1 MSVTEYGV
9 LKGRQTTN
17 TERWLAFA
25 ALFLFGFTASCN
37 LFKSAPVMS
46 VLGEQLGLDPGMLGL
61 IMTFYSI
68 AALVFAPIGALVMRK
83 TGVKFM
89 VVASCAIMV
98 VGTAISWASGNNAT
112 IFLTGRAIE
121 GVAYGLICVCGPNIL
136 PRLFPRKQ
144 MGLAV
149 GIWSQWIPCGTI
161 IAFFTAPL
169 LFEATGTWQGIWM
182 ATLILGII
190 ALVLLLLLVKMPA
203 KNENTIVAGNDKVEA
218 KHGQQF
224 FGAGVAVCAI
234 FIIWVYCYVV
244 NINQMYPTFLQEVK
258 GLSIFD
264 SSMLPNW
271 LAIIT
276 IPLGIIAGVISDK
289 YPIRKKMLVIC
300 YAIVAVIYF
309 FLAFTPGTDM
319 TGPWAFCIIM
329 GICASFIPTYTRGIT
344 PLLCTDGF
352 KCDMALMV
360 MALVTG
366 IAQCLA
372 FVDSMTIASI
382 GWFANAQ
389 YVCAPLMV
397 LAAVLTAIFVKDD
410 KVVTEIRER
419 EEAEALKNA
428 GETISLPENAGK
440 EAVGTLEPSGHPAEA
455 L

>member
-1 MSVTEYGV
+1 MNIAQYGV
-9 LKGRQTTN
+9 LKDRQTTN
-17 TERWLAFA
+17 TERWLAFS
-25 ALFLFGFTASCN
+25 ALFLFGFTAACN

-46 VLGEQLGLDPGMLGL
+46 VIGEQLGLDASLLGL

-83 TGVKFM
+83 VGVKFM
-89 VVASCAIMV
+89 VVVSCAIMV

-112 IFLTGRAIE
+112 VFLIGRAIE

-161 IAFFTAPL
+161 IAFFAAPTI
-169 LFEATGTWQGIWM
+169 FEATGTWQGIWM
-182 ATLILGII
+182 ATLALGII
-190 ALVLLLLLVKMPA
+190 ALIGLVVFVKMPA
-203 KNENTIVAGNDKVEA
+203 KNENTIVAGNDNIEA

-224 FGAGVAVCAI
+224 FGSGIAVCAI

-244 NINQMYPTFLQEVK
+244 NINQLYPTFLQEVK
-258 GLSIFD
+258 GLSVFD

-276 IPLGIIAGVISDK
+276 IPLGIAAGVISDK
-289 YPIRKKMLVIC
+289 FAIRKKALITC
-300 YAIVAVIYF
+300 YLIVAVLFY

-372 FVDSMTIASI
+372 FAATMSVATI

-389 YVCAPLMV
+389 FVCAPLML
-397 LAAVLTAIFVKDD
+397 LAAILTAIFVKDD
-410 KVVTEIRER
+410 KEVTKIRDE
-419 EEAEALKNA
+419 EEAQALSA
-428 GETISLPENAGK
+428 A
-440 EAVGTLEPSGHPAEA
+440 AE
-455 L
+455 